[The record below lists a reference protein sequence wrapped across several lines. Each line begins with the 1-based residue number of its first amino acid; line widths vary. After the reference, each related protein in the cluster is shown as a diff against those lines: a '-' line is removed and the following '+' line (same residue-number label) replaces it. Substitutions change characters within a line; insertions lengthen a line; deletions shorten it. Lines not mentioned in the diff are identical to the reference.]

1 MALNKQ
7 IWISQIQE
15 NFYPET
21 NFLDKVVDLSTFVEY
36 DQIHMAEA
44 GIDPAVRVNE
54 NTYPIK
60 AVERPDG
67 DCVFELDKF
76 ETENTLIRRPDAIEL
91 SYNKLESV
99 ISQHRNTLQ
108 VAVYKKA
115 LHAYAPQNNTKDTP
129 VIETTGEVVD
139 GRKRL
144 RFADIL
150 KLKEKFDTALVPLEN
165 RYIVLDPRHVT
176 DLLLEDMQLFKDLT
190 KIKDGEPEPF
200 GGFGIYAFPFTPTY
214 SAGQKQAYNAEQT
227 QNFASVAFH
236 AKEVMKA
243 DGEVY
248 MYARVDDPE
257 ERATLIGFDKRFI
270 ALPIRNKGIGAIVS
284 ASAEPEVEPW

>member
-1 MALNKQ
+1 MSLQKQ
-7 IWISQIQE
+7 IWLTQIQE
-15 NFYPET
+15 NFYPDT
-21 NFLDKVVDLSTFVEY
+21 SFLSKAVNLDGYVEN

-67 DCVFELDKF
+67 DCVFILDKF

-99 ISQHRNTLQ
+99 IGQHRKTLQ
-108 VAVYKKA
+108 TAVAKKA
-115 LHAYAPQNNTKDTP
+115 LHAYAPQQNTENTP
-129 VIETTGEVVD
+129 VIATTGEAVE

-150 KLKEKFDTALVPLEN
+150 KLKEKFDKALVPLEN
-165 RYIVLDPRHVT
+165 RYLVLDPAHVT
-176 DLLLEDMQLFKDLT
+176 DLLLEDMQLFKNLT
-190 KIKDGEPEPF
+190 QIKDGEPEKF
-200 GGFGIYAFPFTPTY
+200 AGFGIFSFPYTPKY
-214 SAGQKQAYNAEQT
+214 LGMEKQNYNEQT
-227 QNFASVAFH
+227 SINFASVAFQ
-236 AKEVMKA
+236 ADEVMRA
-243 DGEVY
+243 DGEIY
-248 MYARVDDPE
+248 MYSRIDDPE
-257 ERATLIGFDKRFI
+257 ERATLVGFDKRFI

-284 ASAEPEVEPW
+284 ANA